1 MTTTVDLDGLDEL
14 VRNGAVVIDVL
25 PASTYTDVHVP
36 GARNIPL
43 TELDESATSDL
54 DRSTPVVVYCFDYQC
69 DLSPRAA
76 ARLESLGFEHVAD
89 FAAGRAAWSA
99 DGRPTEG
106 EIGDRDRIIDR
117 VRRDVPRSDPDA
129 SVADVRKSIGDWE
142 LCAVVDS
149 DGILLGVIRADALEG
164 SEHLAARDL
173 LVPGPGTVRPDAR
186 VTEMAEQLD
195 RDRLEHVLVTT
206 FGGRLIG
213 LLRRSDLDAD
223 R

>member
-1 MTTTVDLDGLDEL
+1 MTTTVDLDGLDAL

-25 PASTYTDVHVP
+25 PASTYADVHVP

-43 TELDESATSDL
+43 TELDDSATSDL

-89 FAAGRAAWSA
+89 FVSGRAAWTA

-106 EIGDRDRIIDR
+106 EIGDRDRISGC
-117 VRRDVPRSDPDA
+117 VRRDVPRCGPDA
-129 SVADVRKSIGDWE
+129 TATDARALIGDWE

-149 DGILLGVIRADALEG
+149 EGILLGVVRADALEG
-164 SEHLAARDL
+164 ADNLAVRDL
-173 LVPGPGTVRPDAR
+173 LLPGPGTVRPDAR